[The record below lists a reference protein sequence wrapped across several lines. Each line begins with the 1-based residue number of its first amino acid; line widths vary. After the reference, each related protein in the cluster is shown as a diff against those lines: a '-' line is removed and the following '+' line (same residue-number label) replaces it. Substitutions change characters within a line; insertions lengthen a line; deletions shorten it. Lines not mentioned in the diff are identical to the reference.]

1 MIGIERKIPEIGER
15 ELLSFNKSIEKI
27 LQEEIPETKFQMF
40 TVIPSDPFALRK
52 VARISF
58 DIEIKETNPDAIA
71 AEVGL
76 FWKRLRNEIELEIE
90 NY

>member
-1 MIGIERKIPEIGER
+1 MIGVERKIPEISQRELDSFSKAIER
-15 ELLSFNKSIEKI
+15 EFQK
-27 LQEEIPETKFQMF
+27 EIPEAKFQMF
-40 TVIPSDPFALRK
+40 VARPSDPFVLRR

-58 DIEIKETNPDAIA
+58 DIEIKETNPDAMA
-71 AEVGL
+71 AEIGL